1 MPGGKGKLLPPE
13 SPAATDAGGGGR
25 SGGDGLGG
33 GGRGAAGAGPTLRMP
48 ARQGQRRTRKQRR
61 DCPLQCENAPCWRPC
76 PREQFSDT
84 KKIANNSGY
93 RYRLFHSR
101 TKSASLDSPMYV
113 SGWLLCC
120 HEPKYPQVSLHQ
132 ALSGPD
138 QDDIFFQDLIHC
150 SGR

>member
-1 MPGGKGKLLPPE
+1 MLSQFNTRDRG
-13 SPAATDAGGGGR
+13 
-25 SGGDGLGG
+25 
-33 GGRGAAGAGPTLRMP
+33 GAA
-48 ARQGQRRTRKQRR
+48 RQRGR
-61 DCPLQCENAPCWRPC
+61 APDDFRAT
-76 PREQFSDT
+76 ES
-84 KKIANNSGY
+84 IANNSGY

-101 TKSASLDSPMYV
+101 TKSAFLDSHMYV

-138 QDDIFFQDLIHC
+138 QDDIFCQNLIHC